1 MDIEHLLMKGVIE
14 KGDEI
19 TRLRAE
25 VERLTLKPNERV
37 IDVERVRELV
47 RDIENR
53 YLGIN
58 EIDRWEELRK
68 ELGIE

>member
-1 MDIEHLLMKGVIE
+1 MDIEHQLMKDVIE

-25 VERLTLKPNERV
+25 VERLTLKPHERV
-37 IDVERVRELV
+37 IDVELVRELV

-58 EIDRWEELRK
+58 VIDRWGELRK